1 MKTTSITARLNYRA
15 DSEGCHALIIQVIH
29 RRRRSI
35 LTTPYRLRPE
45 EFDAQRGRAV
55 AVNRTKSRRTLI
67 REANECVALC
77 TEELRAVCARLA
89 ASGKPYTA
97 SDITGA
103 YRSGNDN
110 RYVEAFAKQLAS
122 DLEEAGRF
130 GTARSYRSLAS
141 AWSKFAAQSRYR
153 FSQLDEHTVFA
164 FGEYLKRRGNRRN
177 TVSFYLR
184 TLHALYNRAR
194 RCGYAPT
201 HRNPFREVSFKP
213 ARTPKLAVPRSLLRT
228 LAGRD
233 FGESEL
239 NEARD
244 MFLFSFY
251 ARGMSFVDMCYLRK
265 TKVWNEALHY
275 ERQKTHQ
282 VFSVALTP
290 QLREIIFRYD
300 DPGSPWVLPCMQRG
314 MLSSANKQE
323 DMNGDVPP
331 ASLYNFY
338 CMALHYYLILLKEI
352 SRRLGCRNLTFNV
365 ARHTWAIE
373 ARSMGVPTPHISE
386 GLGHTSERTTRIYLA
401 SLDRQTVDE
410 VNERVTKL

>member
-164 FGEYLKRRGNRRN
+164 FGE
-177 TVSFYLR
+177 
-184 TLHALYNRAR
+184 
-194 RCGYAPT
+194 
-201 HRNPFREVSFKP
+201 
-213 ARTPKLAVPRSLLRT
+213 
-228 LAGRD
+228 
-233 FGESEL
+233 
-239 NEARD
+239 
-244 MFLFSFY
+244 
-251 ARGMSFVDMCYLRK
+251 
-265 TKVWNEALHY
+265 
-275 ERQKTHQ
+275 
-282 VFSVALTP
+282 
-290 QLREIIFRYD
+290 
-300 DPGSPWVLPCMQRG
+300 
-314 MLSSANKQE
+314 
-323 DMNGDVPP
+323 
-331 ASLYNFY
+331 
-338 CMALHYYLILLKEI
+338 
-352 SRRLGCRNLTFNV
+352 
-365 ARHTWAIE
+365 
-373 ARSMGVPTPHISE
+373 
-386 GLGHTSERTTRIYLA
+386 
-401 SLDRQTVDE
+401 
-410 VNERVTKL
+410 

>member
-1 MKTTSITARLNYRA
+1 MKTSITARLNYRA
-15 DSEGCHALIIQVIH
+15 DSEGRYALIIQVIYCRH
-29 RRRRSI
+29 RSI
-35 LTTPYRLRPE
+35 LTTPYRLHPE
-45 EFDAQRGRAV
+45 EFDVKTGRAV
-55 AVNRTKSRRTLI
+55 AVHRTKAHRTLI
-67 REANECVALC
+67 RDANECVTLC
-77 TEELRAVCARLA
+77 MEELHAVCARLA

-97 SDITGA
+97 SDITGT
-103 YRSGNDN
+103 YKFGNDN
-110 RYVEAFAKQLAS
+110 RYVDVFAKQVVS

-164 FGEYLKRRGNRRN
+164 FGEYLFRRGNRRN
-177 TVSFYLR
+177 TVSFY
-184 TLHALYNRAR
+184 LHALYNRAR

-201 HRNPFREVSFKP
+201 YGDPFREVSFKP

-233 FGESEL
+233 FGDSEL

-290 QLREIIFRYD
+290 QLREIISRYD
-300 DPGSPWVLPCMQRG
+300 DPASPWVLPCMQRG

-323 DMNGDVPP
+323 DVNGDVPP

-338 CMALHYYLILLKEI
+338 CMALHYYLTLLKEI

-365 ARHTWAIE
+365 ARHTWATE

-401 SLDRQTVDE
+401 SLDKHTVDE

>member
-1 MKTTSITARLNYRA
+1 MKTSITARLNYRA

-29 RRRRSI
+29 HRRRSI

-45 EFDAQRGRAV
+45 EFDAKSGRAV

-77 TEELRAVCARLA
+77 TEELRAACARLA

-103 YRSGNDN
+103 YRSGSDN

-164 FGEYLKRRGNRRN
+164 FGEYLFRRGNRRN

-201 HRNPFREVSFKP
+201 HGDPVPGGIVQTGPNPETG
-213 ARTPKLAVPRSLLRT
+213 RTPKPAANPCGQGFRGQRTERSPRYVSVQFLCSGDVFRGYVLPAENEGLERSAALRT
-228 LAGRD
+228 PKNASGVQRSPYAAAPGDHFPLRRSGLPVGAALHAARNAL
-233 FGESEL
+233 FGEQTG
-239 NEARD
+239 R
-244 MFLFSFY
+244 
-251 ARGMSFVDMCYLRK
+251 C
-265 TKVWNEALHY
+265 
-275 ERQKTHQ
+275 ERRRAAC
-282 VFSVALTP
+282 VA
-290 QLREIIFRYD
+290 
-300 DPGSPWVLPCMQRG
+300 V
-314 MLSSANKQE
+314 
-323 DMNGDVPP
+323 
-331 ASLYNFY
+331 
-338 CMALHYYLILLKEI
+338 
-352 SRRLGCRNLTFNV
+352 
-365 ARHTWAIE
+365 
-373 ARSMGVPTPHISE
+373 
-386 GLGHTSERTTRIYLA
+386 
-401 SLDRQTVDE
+401 
-410 VNERVTKL
+410 

>member
-153 FSQLDEHTVFA
+153 FLNSTNTRSLPSENTSNGAATVAIPFRSICAPCTPFIIEPGGAAMLRHTVTPS
-164 FGEYLKRRGNRRN
+164 GRYRSNRPEPRN
-177 TVSFYLR
+177 WPYPEACCEPLPAGISG
-184 TLHALYNRAR
+184 RA
-194 RCGYAPT
+194 
-201 HRNPFREVSFKP
+201 N
-213 ARTPKLAVPRSLLRT
+213 
-228 LAGRD
+228 
-233 FGESEL
+233 
-239 NEARD
+239 
-244 MFLFSFY
+244 
-251 ARGMSFVDMCYLRK
+251 
-265 TKVWNEALHY
+265 
-275 ERQKTHQ
+275 
-282 VFSVALTP
+282 
-290 QLREIIFRYD
+290 
-300 DPGSPWVLPCMQRG
+300 
-314 MLSSANKQE
+314 
-323 DMNGDVPP
+323 
-331 ASLYNFY
+331 
-338 CMALHYYLILLKEI
+338 
-352 SRRLGCRNLTFNV
+352 
-365 ARHTWAIE
+365 
-373 ARSMGVPTPHISE
+373 
-386 GLGHTSERTTRIYLA
+386 
-401 SLDRQTVDE
+401 
-410 VNERVTKL
+410 

>member
-1 MKTTSITARLNYRA
+1 MKTSITARLNYRS
-15 DSEGCHALIIQVIH
+15 DSEGRHALIIQVIH

-35 LTTPYRLRPE
+35 LATPYRLRPE
-45 EFDAQRGRAV
+45 EFDAKSGRAV

-67 REANECVALC
+67 REANECVAYC

-103 YRSGNDN
+103 YKSGNDN
-110 RYVEAFAKQLAS
+110 RYVEVFAKQLAS
-122 DLEEAGRF
+122 DLEETGRF

-141 AWSKFAAQSRYR
+141 AWNKFAARSRYR

-164 FGEYLKRRGNRRN
+164 FGEYLFRRGNRRN

-201 HRNPFREVSFKP
+201 HGDPFREVSLKP

-228 LAGRD
+228 LAGKD
-233 FGESEL
+233 FGDGML
-239 NEARD
+239 NEVRD

-265 TKVWNEALHY
+265 AKVWNEALHY

-290 QLREIIFRYD
+290 QLREIISRYD
-300 DPGSPWVLPCMQRG
+300 DPASPWVLPCMRRG

-323 DMNGDVPP
+323 DVNGDVPP

-338 CMALHYYLILLKEI
+338 CMALHYYLTLLKEI

-365 ARHTWAIE
+365 ARHTWATE
-373 ARSMGVPTPHISE
+373 ARRMGIPTPHISE
-386 GLGHTSERTTRIYLA
+386 GLGHTSESTTRCYLA
-401 SLDRQTVDE
+401 ELRE
-410 VNERVTKL
+410 

>member
-1 MKTTSITARLNYRA
+1 M
-15 DSEGCHALIIQVIH
+15 
-29 RRRRSI
+29 
-35 LTTPYRLRPE
+35 
-45 EFDAQRGRAV
+45 
-55 AVNRTKSRRTLI
+55 
-67 REANECVALC
+67 
-77 TEELRAVCARLA
+77 EELHAVCARLA

-97 SDITGA
+97 SDITGT
-103 YRSGNDN
+103 YKFGNDN
-110 RYVEAFAKQLAS
+110 RYVDVFAKQVVS

-141 AWSKFAAQSRYR
+141 AWSKFAAQSRYH

-164 FGEYLKRRGNRRN
+164 FGEYLFRRGNRRN

-201 HRNPFREVSFKP
+201 YGDPFREVSFKP

-233 FGESEL
+233 FGDSEL

-290 QLREIIFRYD
+290 QLREIISRYD
-300 DPGSPWVLPCMQRG
+300 DPASPWVLPCMQRG

-323 DMNGDVPP
+323 DVNGDVPP

-338 CMALHYYLILLKEI
+338 CMALHYYLTLLKEI

-365 ARHTWAIE
+365 ARHTWATE

-401 SLDRQTVDE
+401 SLDKHTVDE

>member
-1 MKTTSITARLNYRA
+1 
-15 DSEGCHALIIQVIH
+15 
-29 RRRRSI
+29 
-35 LTTPYRLRPE
+35 
-45 EFDAQRGRAV
+45 
-55 AVNRTKSRRTLI
+55 
-67 REANECVALC
+67 
-77 TEELRAVCARLA
+77 
-89 ASGKPYTA
+89 
-97 SDITGA
+97 
-103 YRSGNDN
+103 
-110 RYVEAFAKQLAS
+110 
-122 DLEEAGRF
+122 
-130 GTARSYRSLAS
+130 
-141 AWSKFAAQSRYR
+141 
-153 FSQLDEHTVFA
+153 
-164 FGEYLKRRGNRRN
+164 
-177 TVSFYLR
+177 
-184 TLHALYNRAR
+184 
-194 RCGYAPT
+194 
-201 HRNPFREVSFKP
+201 
-213 ARTPKLAVPRSLLRT
+213 

-365 ARHTWAIE
+365 ARHTWATE

>member
-251 ARGMSFVDMCYLRK
+251 ARGCPSWICVTCEKRRFGTKRCTTNAKNASGVQRSPYAAAPGDHLPLRRSGLP
-265 TKVWNEALHY
+265 VGAALHAARNALFGKQTGRY
-275 ERQKTHQ
+275 ER
-282 VFSVALTP
+282 
-290 QLREIIFRYD
+290 
-300 DPGSPWVLPCMQRG
+300 
-314 MLSSANKQE
+314 
-323 DMNGDVPP
+323 
-331 ASLYNFY
+331 
-338 CMALHYYLILLKEI
+338 
-352 SRRLGCRNLTFNV
+352 RRAACV
-365 ARHTWAIE
+365 
-373 ARSMGVPTPHISE
+373 
-386 GLGHTSERTTRIYLA
+386 
-401 SLDRQTVDE
+401 TV
-410 VNERVTKL
+410 

>member
-164 FGEYLKRRGNRRN
+164 FGEYLERRGNRRN

-201 HRNPFREVSFKP
+201 YGDPFREVSFKP

-244 MFLFSFY
+244 MFSVQFLCPGDVFRGYVLPAENEGLERSAALRTPKNASGVQRSPY
-251 ARGMSFVDMCYLRK
+251 AAAPGDHLPLQRSGLPVGA
-265 TKVWNEALHY
+265 ALHAARNALFGEQTGRC
-275 ERQKTHQ
+275 ERRRAAC
-282 VFSVALTP
+282 VA
-290 QLREIIFRYD
+290 
-300 DPGSPWVLPCMQRG
+300 V
-314 MLSSANKQE
+314 
-323 DMNGDVPP
+323 
-331 ASLYNFY
+331 
-338 CMALHYYLILLKEI
+338 
-352 SRRLGCRNLTFNV
+352 
-365 ARHTWAIE
+365 
-373 ARSMGVPTPHISE
+373 
-386 GLGHTSERTTRIYLA
+386 
-401 SLDRQTVDE
+401 
-410 VNERVTKL
+410 

>member
-1 MKTTSITARLNYRA
+1 MKTSITARLNYRS
-15 DSEGCHALIIQVIH
+15 DSEGRHALIIQVIH

-45 EFDAQRGRAV
+45 EFDAKSGRAV

-67 REANECVALC
+67 REANECVAYC

-103 YRSGNDN
+103 YKSGNDN
-110 RYVEAFAKQLAS
+110 RYVEVFAKQLAS
-122 DLEEAGRF
+122 DLEETGRF

-141 AWSKFAAQSRYR
+141 AWNKFAARSRYR

-164 FGEYLKRRGNRRN
+164 FGEYLFRRGNRRN

-201 HRNPFREVSFKP
+201 HGDPFREVSLKP

-228 LAGRD
+228 LAGKD
-233 FGESEL
+233 FGDGML
-239 NEARD
+239 NEVRD

-265 TKVWNEALHY
+265 AKVWNEALHY

-290 QLREIIFRYD
+290 QLREIISRYD
-300 DPGSPWVLPCMQRG
+300 DPASPWVLPCMRRG

-323 DMNGDVPP
+323 DVNGDVPP

-338 CMALHYYLILLKEI
+338 CMALHYYLTLLKEI

-365 ARHTWAIE
+365 ARHTWATE
-373 ARSMGVPTPHISE
+373 ARRMGIPTPHISE
-386 GLGHTSERTTRIYLA
+386 GLGHTSESTTRCYLA
-401 SLDRQTVDE
+401 ELRE
-410 VNERVTKL
+410 

>member
-130 GTARSYRSLAS
+130 GTARSYRSLCECMEQIRGTVPLSFFSTRRTHGLCLRRIPRTARQPS
-141 AWSKFAAQSRYR
+141 QYR
-153 FSQLDEHTVFA
+153 FVLSAH
-164 FGEYLKRRGNRRN
+164 
-177 TVSFYLR
+177 
-184 TLHALYNRAR
+184 
-194 RCGYAPT
+194 
-201 HRNPFREVSFKP
+201 P
-213 ARTPKLAVPRSLLRT
+213 ARPL
-228 LAGRD
+228 
-233 FGESEL
+233 
-239 NEARD
+239 
-244 MFLFSFY
+244 
-251 ARGMSFVDMCYLRK
+251 
-265 TKVWNEALHY
+265 
-275 ERQKTHQ
+275 
-282 VFSVALTP
+282 
-290 QLREIIFRYD
+290 
-300 DPGSPWVLPCMQRG
+300 
-314 MLSSANKQE
+314 
-323 DMNGDVPP
+323 
-331 ASLYNFY
+331 
-338 CMALHYYLILLKEI
+338 
-352 SRRLGCRNLTFNV
+352 
-365 ARHTWAIE
+365 
-373 ARSMGVPTPHISE
+373 
-386 GLGHTSERTTRIYLA
+386 
-401 SLDRQTVDE
+401 
-410 VNERVTKL
+410 

>member
-1 MKTTSITARLNYRA
+1 M
-15 DSEGCHALIIQVIH
+15 
-29 RRRRSI
+29 
-35 LTTPYRLRPE
+35 
-45 EFDAQRGRAV
+45 

-177 TVSFYLR
+177 TVSFYLH

-233 FGESEL
+233 FEDSEL

-290 QLREIIFRYD
+290 QLREIISRYD
-300 DPGSPWVLPCMQRG
+300 DPASPWVLPCMQRG

-323 DMNGDVPP
+323 DVNGDVPP

-338 CMALHYYLILLKEI
+338 CMALHYYLTLLKEI

-365 ARHTWAIE
+365 ARHTWATE
-373 ARSMGVPTPHISE
+373 ARSMGIPTPHISE
-386 GLGHTSERTTRIYLA
+386 GLGHTSESTTRCYLA
-401 SLDRQTVDE
+401 QLGNDILDR
-410 VNERVTKL
+410 VNEKVTGLY

>member
-251 ARGMSFVDMCYLRK
+251 ARGMSFVDMCY
-265 TKVWNEALHY
+265 
-275 ERQKTHQ
+275 
-282 VFSVALTP
+282 
-290 QLREIIFRYD
+290 

-365 ARHTWAIE
+365 ARHTWATE

>member
-1 MKTTSITARLNYRA
+1 MAQPAHTVLLRVHGANSRH
-15 DSEGCHALIIQVIH
+15 SPVI
-29 RRRRSI
+29 
-35 LTTPYRLRPE
+35 
-45 EFDAQRGRAV
+45 V
-55 AVNRTKSRRTLI
+55 
-67 REANECVALC
+67 
-77 TEELRAVCARLA
+77 
-89 ASGKPYTA
+89 
-97 SDITGA
+97 
-103 YRSGNDN
+103 
-110 RYVEAFAKQLAS
+110 
-122 DLEEAGRF
+122 
-130 GTARSYRSLAS
+130 
-141 AWSKFAAQSRYR
+141 

-164 FGEYLKRRGNRRN
+164 FGEYLFRRGNRRN

-201 HRNPFREVSFKP
+201 YGDPFREVSFKP

-233 FGESEL
+233 FGDSEL

-275 ERQKTHQ
+275 ERLKNTSGVQRSPYAAAPGDHFPLRRSGLPMGAALHAARNALFGEQTGRCERRRAACVAVQ
-282 VFSVALTP
+282 V
-290 QLREIIFRYD
+290 
-300 DPGSPWVLPCMQRG
+300 
-314 MLSSANKQE
+314 
-323 DMNGDVPP
+323 
-331 ASLYNFY
+331 FY
-338 CMALHYYLILLKEI
+338 CMALHYYLTLLKEI

-365 ARHTWAIE
+365 ARHTWATE

-401 SLDRQTVDE
+401 SLDKHTVDE